1 MVCHTKNG
9 KPNDKQIQV
18 SPLENSWV
26 LTHGEESKNHDTLEE
41 TKHGKNT
48 LHQTPT
54 LLSLFYN
61 RMLPNIL
68 SSSHM

>member
-1 MVCHTKNG
+1 MKHG
-9 KPNDKQIQV
+9 KPTEEQIQV
-18 SPLENSWV
+18 GPLENSWV

-41 TKHGKNT
+41 TKHGKKT

-54 LLSLFYN
+54 LHSPFYN
-61 RMLPNIL
+61 IMLPNIL